1 MTKKQ
6 IFYASLFAS
15 VAIIS
20 SSFKPF
26 DSKLLNWFY
35 VFDDK
40 ELSYTVPTKNE
51 VQQSF
56 FNFPF
61 SGKTFIGF
69 QESLGSRES
78 RCIYNKVNTFGYL
91 GKYQFGV
98 ATLNYLGIKDTNAFL
113 RNRDLQDK
121 AFMAN
126 LSLNK
131 WYLQDEI
138 EKYSGSIIRGV
149 EITESGIL
157 AAAHLGGV
165 GSIKIFLRTNGIRRF
180 KDGYGTC
187 LLDYLKDFGG
197 FDTSIVIPNKN
208 AKAKHY

>member
-1 MTKKQ
+1 MSRKQ
-6 IFYASLFAS
+6 IFYTGLFAS

-20 SSFKPF
+20 LSFKPF
-26 DSKLLNWFY
+26 DSRLSSWFNY
-35 VFDDK
+35 KYF
-40 ELSYTVPTKNE
+40 SSTVPNPNE
-51 VQQSF
+51 VEQTF

-61 SGKTFIGF
+61 TGKTFIGF
-69 QESLGSRES
+69 QESIGSRES
-78 RCIYNKVNTFGYL
+78 RCVYNKVNSFGYL

-98 ATLNYLGIKDTNAFL
+98 STLKFLGIYDTSAFL
-113 RNRDLQDK
+113 RNRDLQEK

-131 WYLQDEI
+131 WHLQDEI
-138 EKYSGSIIRGV
+138 QKYSGTIIRGV

-165 GSIKIFLRTNGIRRF
+165 SSIKRFLRTNGIRKF
-180 KDGYGTC
+180 KDGYGTSVV
-187 LLDYLKDFGG
+187 DYLRDFGG
-197 FDTSIVIPNKN
+197 FDTSIVVPNKN